1 MAGTVMHLVIADKL
15 LERLAIKNPALFYC
29 GNLAPDAIMSRRDY
43 IREMKN
49 HTHFKDGQKSY
60 TFRIKE
66 NRDIYYERLDAFAK
80 RFLDKSDPYYELYLG
95 YIVHILT
102 DELYLL
108 EYYED
113 FIFELESAGMSPAD
127 EIFSRKF
134 VSDVYRVDRELV
146 STYGFTYPMPDI
158 LLTQSGYDIPGWI
171 DKEEIE
177 ISKRYII
184 DRNFRQPYEK
194 EELEVTTYEK
204 NYRFIELCVEK
215 IPEMLEERFRPA
227 AGKNIKAVFIDIDD
241 TVFSF
246 EEFVKQTMREG
257 FEESGLRKY
266 REEDYT
272 VFKRINSIFWNEI
285 EQGKLTLKELRKIR
299 WQRIFKELQIDY
311 DGEKFEEY
319 FVRKLWT
326 STIYEPGAREM
337 LDYLKG
343 RYILCAASNGP
354 YEQQINRLRL
364 AGLDRVFDRVFVSSE
379 IGAEKPEFAF
389 FEYCFNEIN
398 EGLETCIKP
407 EESMIIGDSL
417 TSDMMGGKNYG
428 MRTCLYTRGGRVHFE
443 TSPADFIVDSLEEI
457 RKIL

>member
-49 HTHFKDGQKSY
+49 HTHFKDGQKPY
-60 TFRIKE
+60 TFRIKA
-66 NRDIYYERLDAFAK
+66 NREIYSERLDAFAK
-80 RFLDKSDPYYELYLG
+80 RFLNKNDPYYELYLG

-113 FIFELESAGMSPAD
+113 FIVELESAGMSPAD
-127 EIFSRKF
+127 ETFSRKF
-134 VSDVYRVDRELV
+134 VRDVYRVDRELV

-158 LLTQSGYDIPGWI
+158 LLTQSSYDIPGWI

-177 ISKRYII
+177 ESKRYII
-184 DRNFRQPYEK
+184 DSNFRQAYEK
-194 EELEVTTYEK
+194 EELEVTTYDK

-215 IPEMLEERFRPA
+215 IPKMLEERFRPA
-227 AGKNIKAVFIDIDD
+227 AAKDIKAVFIDIDD

-257 FEESGLRKY
+257 FEEFGLRKY
-266 REEDYT
+266 RDEDYQ
-272 VFKRINSIFWNEI
+272 VFKRINETFWNEI

-299 WQRIFKELQIDY
+299 WNRIFKELQIDY
-311 DGEKFEEY
+311 DGEKFEKY
-319 FVRKLWT
+319 FVGKLWT
-326 STIYEPGAREM
+326 SMIYEPGACEM

-354 YEQQINRLRL
+354 YGQQFNRLRL
-364 AGLDRVFDRVFVSSE
+364 AGLDKVFDRIFVSSE
-379 IGAEKPEFAF
+379 AGAEKPERAF
-389 FEYCFNEIN
+389 FDYCFNKIN
-398 EGLETCIKP
+398 ENSEIVIKP
-407 EESMIIGDSL
+407 EETIIIGDSL
-417 TSDMMGGKNYG
+417 SSDIAGGKNYG
-428 MRTCLYTRGGRVHFE
+428 MKTCLYTGGGRVRFNPSQ
-443 TSPADFIVDSLEEI
+443 TDYAVDNLNEI
-457 RKIL
+457 RNIL